1 MKTTAAAKFLDQYLE
16 TRISHPSILTNVQDL
31 VDEVGAAEKA
41 LGERHPEL
49 RESPF
54 VTAVHVIADG
64 QAPLEEELDRFR
76 LFNTCLAYLSMAP
89 VDEISPQAIIVFS
102 KLAAGI
108 ENDVDKFRVVNLMAN
123 TLIRADSLEGTDRE
137 SLKESCA
144 EAARALRPLDFFPPE
159 YEQAVSKR
167 ISRDHGLEFV
177 HRLGFA
183 TNNIPSLRNL
193 PESRKPVPATAEYGR

>member
-16 TRISHPSILTNVQDL
+16 TRISHPSILTNVQDM
-31 VDEVGAAEKA
+31 VDEVGAVEKA

-177 HRLGFA
+177 HRLGFT